1 MNLIKNRNKNQ
12 RGFVSLEI
20 MVGLAVVAVIVAA
33 SLVLIN
39 KVIND
44 NRGKTEIENISL
56 LSQKTQE
63 LFAQDSSYEGL
74 TAEVLI
80 KAGALKPEMIK
91 GTTLVNSWKEPLT
104 IAAASSGSAGAG
116 AAGNKDAYEIVTNGV
131 PDTQCVKIA
140 NAFRKQAINLKVNNA
155 AVVTAGGE
163 STSVAAIAGNCK
175 SANNKNTITIT
186 LR

>member
-44 NRGKTEIENISL
+44 NRGKSEIENISL

-74 TAEVLI
+74 NAEVLI

-91 GTTLVNSWKEPLT
+91 GTTLVNSWKESLT
-104 IAAASSGSAGAG
+104 IAATSSGTSGGA
-116 AAGNKDAYEIVTNGV
+116 KDAYEIVTNGV

-140 NAFRKQAINLKVNNA
+140 NAFRKQAINLKVNEA
-155 AVVTAGGE
+155 AVVTNGGE
-163 STSVAAIAGNCK
+163 SSSVADIAGNCK